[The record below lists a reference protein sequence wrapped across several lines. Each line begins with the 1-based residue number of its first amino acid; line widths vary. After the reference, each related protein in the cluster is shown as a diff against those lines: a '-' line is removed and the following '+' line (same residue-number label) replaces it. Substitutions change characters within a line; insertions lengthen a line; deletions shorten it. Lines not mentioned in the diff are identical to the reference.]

1 MAKAQGSNKLLTV
14 KNIRVNNK
22 TNLLKQLVNGQN
34 LTRNDLARESHIS
47 LMTVKHIVDG
57 LVEEG
62 IVEEH
67 AFSAAVGRKPKALNI
82 AEKYG
87 NIVCINLTSTE
98 SLGYLIYDL
107 KRNLLDKGICSFD
120 RKEQSYQ
127 KVLAQLVEEIRR
139 KLQPLSTE
147 TVGVGVSVPSAYYE
161 KEDLT
166 NYDLIP
172 EFKGF
177 HIRQYFQD
185 AFGLENVAVVHDV
198 VSAAKSEYESKPV
211 RNESIFYFYCGFGV
225 GGCFMLRGEAVTGKD
240 LLAGEVGRMQI
251 DSPFGEGLLTLEEIV
266 SVPGILRQVKKEIP
280 QISFEEV
287 IKQYKEGREPLA
299 EILDKVLETISRVLY
314 NMVWLF
320 NPAKFV
326 VDSCNE
332 EYAALITETVK
343 AYLKRF
349 RQDDI
354 YVTTEVEQAVYREY
368 DDLRGCFRTTL
379 QQWIES
385 LAEESPQLTTDRVKE
400 K

>member
-62 IVEEH
+62 VVEEH

-185 AFGLENVAVVHDV
+185 AFGMENVAVVHDV

-287 IKQYKEGREPLA
+287 IKQYKEGREPIA

-385 LAEESPQLTTDRVKE
+385 LAEESPQDRVKE